1 MTMNVTSEQK
11 AQGIFI
17 VSVTG
22 SLDSNTYK
30 QFEQKIDGLL
40 GEATELIVFN
50 LESLT
55 YLSSAGVR
63 VFLKTRKVIKSSGGQ
78 VRFLNLQP
86 QIRRVFEIINAIPSM
101 QIFESTA
108 DLDRYLD
115 AQMKKVLDGE
125 D

>member
-1 MTMNVTSEQK
+1 MNVTSEQK